1 MHLLHEW
8 YAASTSVLPDD
19 LTVWDAHTH
28 TGANDPDGVV
38 GEPGHLLRRLDRAG
52 HAGCVLITSQEPDG
66 YPPANNRIL
75 AESEAA
81 SGRFLPFLRVDPN
94 LGRDAVVEA
103 ERCISLGFVG
113 LKLHPRGE
121 SFAVQH
127 PTVTELAGVAS
138 DAGIPILIH
147 AGRGMPALGYHVV
160 RLLDTHPDLNIILA
174 HAAIS
179 DLSWLAPVVDSY
191 PGMFFDTAWW
201 STAALVRLFS
211 EVPASQIL
219 YASDTP
225 YGRPFMSGTLTSR
238 VAGAAGYTG
247 AAMRALFGGNLLS
260 LIAGVRPDRLPTM
273 PDQSIVP
280 DDPLLLSVYA
290 DLHGAIGEVL
300 QGCDASQAMSLARLS
315 CDVRDAH
322 RHSEVLGAIAA
333 SLDRL
338 GTVDRSRDHRS
349 QVGRPLIAVAS
360 AALTPSQPVPDVAL
374 WPDS

>member
-1 MHLLHEW
+1 M
-8 YAASTSVLPDD
+8 
-19 LTVWDAHTH
+19 
-28 TGANDPDGVV
+28 
-38 GEPGHLLRRLDRAG
+38 
-52 HAGCVLITSQEPDG
+52 TSQEPDG

-94 LGRDAVVEA
+94 LGRDAIVEA

-113 LKLHPRGE
+113 MKLHPRGE
-121 SFAVQH
+121 GFAVQH
-127 PTVTELAGVAS
+127 PTVTDLARVAS

-201 STAALVRLFS
+201 STAALVRLVS

-238 VAGAAGYTG
+238 VAGAAGYTD

-260 LIAGVRPDRLPTM
+260 LIDGVRPDRLATM
-273 PDQSIVP
+273 PDHSIVP

-300 QGCDASQAMSLARLS
+300 QGCDASQAMSLARLA
-315 CDVRDAH
+315 CDVRDDH
-322 RHSEVLGAIAA
+322 RHSEVLGAIAV

-338 GTVDRSRDHRS
+338 GTADRSRDHRS

-360 AALTPSQPVPDVAL
+360 AALTPSQPVPDLAL
-374 WPDS
+374 WPRN